1 MGEDTKVLIKLCK
14 EGGKMK
20 REVIG
25 KCPVCG
31 EELDVTRLSCS
42 HCYTNIEGSFTLCK
56 FCKLSDEQKY
66 FVEVFIKN
74 RGNIKEIEKELGI
87 SYPTV
92 RNKLEDVIS
101 ALGYSPKYAEP
112 KVDRKEVLERL
123 SRGEISSEEAVKL
136 LKGED

>member
-1 MGEDTKVLIKLCK
+1 
-14 EGGKMK
+14 MK

-25 KCPVCG
+25 RCPVCG

-56 FCKLSDEQKY
+56 FCKLSEEQKH

-74 RGNIKEIEKELGI
+74 RGNIKEIEKEMGI

-101 ALGYSPKYAEP
+101 ALGYSPKYTEP
-112 KVDRKEVLERL
+112 KVDKKEVLEQL
-123 SRGEISSEEAVKL
+123 SRGEINSEEAVKL